1 MNDLTAIFGAP
12 IDVYTRALALRDGVL
27 VAVPEE
33 AQRKAKLSY
42 PVAVTA
48 AVHAECVSWE
58 SEDAEARGAMEEG
71 RLAELL
77 WMAHNAILRAAGGR
91 RVGFEFGYV
100 RADDPEAEKSARLVV
115 ACGPDDD
122 GEPVLT
128 VMFPHED

>member
-1 MNDLTAIFGAP
+1 MP
-12 IDVYTRALALRDGVL
+12 
-27 VAVPEE
+27 
-33 AQRKAKLSY
+33 
-42 PVAVTA
+42 
-48 AVHAECVSWE
+48 
-58 SEDAEARGAMEEG
+58 G
-71 RLAELL
+71 RRLPLHVVDQANQ
-77 WMAHNAILRAAGGR
+77 HHPRAAGGR